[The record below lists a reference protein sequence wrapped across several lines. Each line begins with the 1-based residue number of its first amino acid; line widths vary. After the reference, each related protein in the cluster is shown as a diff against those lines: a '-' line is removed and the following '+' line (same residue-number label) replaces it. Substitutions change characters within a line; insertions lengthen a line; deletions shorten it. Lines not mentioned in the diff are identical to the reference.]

1 MAIEHL
7 QELKEL
13 LKRKH
18 NKIEYEE
25 YNDFNYGHQ
34 EIENKKE
41 QKNNLF
47 KIKKRIK
54 VK

>member
-1 MAIEHL
+1 MTIEHL
-7 QELKEL
+7 QELKEI

-18 NKIEYEE
+18 DKIEYEE
-25 YNDFNYGHQ
+25 YNDFNYEHQ
-34 EIENKKE
+34 ESVNKKE

-47 KIKKRIK
+47 KRKKRMK